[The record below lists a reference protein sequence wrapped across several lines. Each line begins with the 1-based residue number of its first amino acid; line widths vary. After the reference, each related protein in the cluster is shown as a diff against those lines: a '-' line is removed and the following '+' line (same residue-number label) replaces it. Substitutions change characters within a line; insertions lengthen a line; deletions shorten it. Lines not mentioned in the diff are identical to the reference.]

1 MKQLA
6 QAVVVFTDA
15 LCKVPGTQLQHIE
28 KTLRQLMTDL
38 KEAGITPQAE
48 LDDLIE
54 EAAIAHFE
62 DMAYYNGML
71 TPEQEELY
79 LSEPDYEYEDEFTS
93 YNDMWEDMMQDL
105 YHTEIK
111 KDKALSRMLRDMFP
125 DGKIL

>member
-6 QAVVVFTDA
+6 QAVAAFTDA

-28 KTLRQLMTDL
+28 KTLRQLRNDL
-38 KEAGITPQAE
+38 TESGIGVLAE

-54 EAAIAHFE
+54 DAAIAHAE

-79 LSEPDYEYEDEFTS
+79 FSDMEEYYQTIYAEAYSLGMTPVAPKSSED
-93 YNDMWEDMMQDL
+93 YNDL
-105 YHTEIK
+105 P
-111 KDKALSRMLRDMFP
+111 F
-125 DGKIL
+125 